1 MRVTWLAF
9 VPALVG
15 AMAGL
20 SATVQAQVGTSSY
33 PNRPVRFVVPLAPGG
48 MVDVV
53 SRTIAQHLSE
63 RLGQPVVTENR
74 PGANGV
80 VALEMVMKS
89 PADGHTIA
97 LTTQAMLVFNSTL
110 YRKLPYDSL
119 RDFNAVT
126 TVFAAPLYLVVYPG
140 LAASSVEEFIALARS
155 QPGKLSYAS
164 IGIGSGQHLAMELL
178 KNRTGIDVVHVPYKG
193 SGAAMGDL
201 LAGRIHVMAEG
212 PVSTLPL
219 IRSGKLRVL
228 ASLGPQRTAAL
239 PEVPTVSEAGVP
251 GFSILTWFG
260 LSVPA
265 GVPRPIIERLNREIV
280 DLLRSPSAR
289 EKFAA
294 SNIELLPSTPEEMEE
309 RVRTEIPLFRK
320 LMRDA
325 GIEPE

>member
-9 VPALVG
+9 VLALLG
-15 AMAGL
+15 AMGGL

-48 MVDVV
+48 MVDAV

-89 PADGHTIA
+89 PADGHTIV
-97 LTTQAMLVFNSTL
+97 LTTQAMLVFNSYL

-119 RDFNAVT
+119 RDFSAVT
-126 TVFAAPLYLVVYPG
+126 TVFAAPLYFVVYPG
-140 LAASSVEEFIALARS
+140 LPARSVEEFIALART

-164 IGIGSGQHLAMELL
+164 IGIGSGQHLAMELF

-201 LAGRIHVMAEG
+201 LAGRIHVMFEG
-212 PVSTLPL
+212 PVSTLPH
-219 IRSGKLRVL
+219 IRSGKLRAL
-228 ASLGPQRTAAL
+228 ASLGPQRTAAM
-239 PEVPTVSEAGVP
+239 PEVPTVSESGVP
-251 GFSILTWFG
+251 GFAILTWFG

-265 GVPRPIIERLNREIV
+265 GVPRPIIERLNREIG

-289 EKFAA
+289 DKFAA

-309 RVRTEIPLFRK
+309 RVRSEIPLFRK